1 MLLGATGGSM
11 YFDLFISLTLSV
23 AGVVAGLGTW
33 RAAVRSNREQKE
45 QSERLRTLLIPRE
58 QPEQMPS
65 SPNGS
70 TAIEPS
76 SATTIAAQQRIDDDR
91 FAELLVAYY
100 DYGLSQA
107 RRSFFSSQVFSGFG
121 AGILLFGIALAIW
134 RAETSGDMYAGIVT
148 STSGVVATIIGQLF
162 HRRADLALTHMATQ
176 TDALRDDMR
185 SERST
190 EQALMLLAEVE
201 DPEIK
206 ARLQAGLIMKLS
218 GAEMPTFSLG
228 TSPSSAMFSENH
240 SA

>member
-1 MLLGATGGSM
+1 M
-11 YFDLFISLTLSV
+11 
-23 AGVVAGLGTW
+23 
-33 RAAVRSNREQKE
+33 
-45 QSERLRTLLIPRE
+45 
-58 QPEQMPS
+58 
-65 SPNGS
+65 
-70 TAIEPS
+70 
-76 SATTIAAQQRIDDDR
+76 
-91 FAELLVAYY
+91 AYY

-218 GAEMPTFSLG
+218 GAEIPSLTLG
-228 TSPSSAMFSENH
+228 TSPSSVMLGESH